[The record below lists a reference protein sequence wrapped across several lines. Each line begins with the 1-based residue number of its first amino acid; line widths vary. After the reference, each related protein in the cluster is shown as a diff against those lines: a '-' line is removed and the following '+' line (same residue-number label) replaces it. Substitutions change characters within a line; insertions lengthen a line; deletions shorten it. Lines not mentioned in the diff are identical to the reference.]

1 MLSVNVLFRILCVH
15 VGSFA
20 PKNVVSFAHGELCA
34 IVVSIDPIV
43 FGQRL
48 RHFRKRRGYTLEQLG
63 NLIGR
68 PAPYLSLVENGKRE
82 PKLSQINGIAEAL
95 NVTVSELLEPEP
107 PNRRARLEIAL
118 ERAQATPRYED
129 LGLPYLKASARLP
142 DEALQHIVT
151 LYEQLT
157 GREERQAA
165 STDEIRAA
173 NGEVTR
179 MVRKSDGY
187 LHHVEEAAA
196 QALRAAGYSGP
207 GPLTGRHVTELIASL
222 GYRVRF
228 VDDIPSSVRSVV
240 DPDRRRIYLPQ
251 RNELR
256 TRQARKALL
265 QTAGSMILG
274 HSSPRSAREILTQRL
289 ETAYF
294 AAAVLIPEPSAVSF
308 LREAHGERDLSVEDV
323 KEQFYVS
330 YEMAAQRFTN
340 LVTRHFAVPT
350 HFIRSDA
357 DGTIWKAYANDGLPV
372 PTDGEGG
379 GEGQQLCRKWGA
391 RAAFSS
397 SDKFAIHHQFTDTPV
412 GSFWCS
418 THIAADLSGHAFTV
432 GVRFEDARLFR
443 GRRTNTHVQ
452 STCPSPGCCA
462 HADAG
467 GIGLGTRAQHRLVA
481 MLAPGLPSVEN
492 SSVKEFVE
500 HHAGDVDPSETAESE

>member
-1 MLSVNVLFRILCVH
+1 M
-15 VGSFA
+15 
-20 PKNVVSFAHGELCA
+20 
-34 IVVSIDPIV
+34 SIDPII

-48 RHFRKRRGYTLEQLG
+48 RHYRKRRGYTLEQLG
-63 NLIGR
+63 SLIGR

-82 PKLSQINGIAEAL
+82 PKLSQINSMAEAL
-95 NVTVSELLEPEP
+95 GVSVTELLEAEP

-118 ERAQATPRYED
+118 ERAQSEPRYEE

-142 DEALQHIVT
+142 DEAIEHIVA

-157 GREERQAA
+157 GREEGEAA
-165 STDEIRAA
+165 STDEIRSA

-179 MVRKSDGY
+179 ILRKVDGY
-187 LHHVEEAAA
+187 LQHVEEAAID
-196 QALRAAGYSGP
+196 ALKAAGYSGP
-207 GPLTGRHVTELIASL
+207 GPLTGRHVTDLIGSL

-228 VDDIPSSVRSVV
+228 VDDIPTSVRSVV
-240 DPDRRRIYLPQ
+240 DPDRKRIYLPQ

-265 QTAGSMILG
+265 QTAGSMMLG
-274 HSSPRSAREILTQRL
+274 HSAPRSAKELLTQRL

-294 AAAVLIPEPSAVSF
+294 AAAVLIPEPSAVEF
-308 LREAHGERDLSVEDV
+308 LRGAHQERDLSIEDV

-340 LVTRHFAVPT
+340 LVTRHFAIPT

-357 DGTIWKAYANDGLPV
+357 DGTIWKSYANDGLPL
-372 PTDGEGG
+372 PADAEGG
-379 GEGQQLCRKWGA
+379 SEGQLLCRKWGA

-397 SDKFAIHHQFTDTPV
+397 SDKFAIHHQFTDTPA
-412 GSFWCS
+412 GSFWCA

-452 STCPSPGCCA
+452 STCPAASCCSRT
-462 HADAG
+462 DAA

-481 MLAPGLPSVEN
+481 MLAPGLPTVES
-492 SSVKEFVE
+492 SSVTEFLE
-500 HHAGDVDPSETAESE
+500 RHADDIDPAESLGTG

>member
-1 MLSVNVLFRILCVH
+1 
-15 VGSFA
+15 
-20 PKNVVSFAHGELCA
+20 
-34 IVVSIDPIV
+34 VSIDPIV

-48 RHFRKRRGYTLEQLG
+48 RHYRKRRGYTLEQLG
-63 NLIGR
+63 SIIGR

-82 PKLSQINGIAEAL
+82 PKLSQVSSMAEAL
-95 NVTVSELLEPEP
+95 GVAVTDLLEAEA

-118 ERAQATPRYED
+118 ERAQAEPRYEE

-142 DEALQHIVT
+142 DDAIEHIVT
-151 LYEQLT
+151 LFEQLT
-157 GREERQAA
+157 SREQGEAA
-165 STDEIRAA
+165 GTDEIRIA

-179 MVRKSDGY
+179 MLRKADGY
-187 LHHVEEAAA
+187 LQHVEDAAID
-196 QALRAAGYSGP
+196 ALRAAGYSGP
-207 GPLTGRHVTELIASL
+207 GPLTGRHVTDLIASL

-228 VDDIPSSVRSVV
+228 VDDIPTSVRSVV
-240 DPDRRRIYLPQ
+240 DPERKRIYLPH

-265 QTAGSMILG
+265 QTAGSMMLG
-274 HSSPRSAREILTQRL
+274 HGVPRSAKELLTQRL

-294 AAAVLIPEPSAVSF
+294 AAAVLIPEPSAVGF
-308 LREAHGERDLSVEDV
+308 LRSAHQERDLSIEDI

-340 LVTRHFAVPT
+340 LVTRHFAIPT

-357 DGTIWKAYANDGLPV
+357 DGTIWKAYANDGLPL
-372 PTDGEGG
+372 PTDPEGG
-379 GEGQQLCRKWGA
+379 SEGQMLCRKWGA

-397 SDKFAIHHQFTDTPV
+397 SDKFAIHHQFTDTPD
-412 GSFWCS
+412 GSFWCA

-462 HADAG
+462 RTDGA

-481 MLAPGLPSVEN
+481 MLAPGLPTVEA
-492 SSVKEFVE
+492 SSVHEFLDR
-500 HHAGDVDPSETAESE
+500 HADDVIPAESPDVG

>member
-1 MLSVNVLFRILCVH
+1 MF
-15 VGSFA
+15 
-20 PKNVVSFAHGELCA
+20 VVT
-34 IVVSIDPIV
+34 IDPIV

-48 RHFRKRRGYTLEQLG
+48 RHFRKRRGYTLEELG
-63 NLIGR
+63 SLIGR

-82 PKLSQINGIAEAL
+82 PKLSQINNLAEAL
-95 NVTVSELLEPEP
+95 GVGVTELLEPEA
-107 PNRRARLEIAL
+107 PNRRARLEITL
-118 ERAQATPRYED
+118 ERAQATPRYEE

-142 DEALQHIVT
+142 DEALEHIVT
-151 LYEQLT
+151 LYQQLT
-157 GREERQAA
+157 GREERQSA

-179 MVRKSDGY
+179 MLRKEDGY
-187 LHHVEEAAA
+187 LEHVEAAA
-196 QALRAAGYSGP
+196 TDALRAAGYTGP
-207 GPLTGRHVTELIASL
+207 GPLTGRHVTDLVASL

-228 VDDIPSSVRSVV
+228 VDDIPTSVRSVV
-240 DPDRRRIYLPQ
+240 DPERRRIYLPQ

-265 QTAGSMILG
+265 QTAGSMMLG
-274 HSSPRSAREILTQRL
+274 HEAPRSARELLTQRL

-294 AAAVLIPEPSAVSF
+294 AAAVLVPEPAAVAF
-308 LREAHGERDLSVEDV
+308 LRGAHRQRDLSIEDM

-340 LVTRHFAVPT
+340 LVTRQFAVPT

-357 DGTIWKAYANDGLPV
+357 DGTIWKAYANDGLAL

-379 GEGQQLCRKWGA
+379 SEGQVLCRKWGA

-397 SDKFAIHHQFTDTPV
+397 SDKFAIHHQFTDTPAA
-412 GSFWCS
+412 SFWCS

-443 GRRTNTHVQ
+443 GRRTNTHVR
-452 STCPSPGCCA
+452 STCPSPECCA
-462 HADAG
+462 RADTG
-467 GIGLGTRAQHRLVA
+467 GVGFGTRAQHRLVA
-481 MLAPGLPSVEN
+481 MLAPGLPSVEQA
-492 SSVKEFVE
+492 SLEEFLDR
-500 HHAGDVDPSETAESE
+500 HAGDIDPSETVDSE